1 MKPDSSNEQS
11 DSEALNDDS
20 VSRYLTDNPEFFNR
34 KAELL
39 LGLNIPHESGG
50 AISLLER
57 QVAMYRERN
66 LELQNRI
73 NDFIF
78 NAEENDA
85 LFERTRIVI
94 LELLKTS
101 NLGELS
107 SAVEVTL
114 KAEFAAH
121 ASRLFFIGATF
132 SDDNGSDVDNDQNEK
147 SNVRTLDAKTA
158 KDTLG
163 KLFDK
168 KRTFCCELTPEQ
180 GKLLF
185 PDTNKEILSAAIIPI
200 HLNETLR
207 EESDLGMPTLVIG
220 SDKHNHFN
228 SSLDT
233 LFLDFIGEIL
243 SAHISVLK
251 G

>member
-1 MKPDSSNEQS
+1 MKPDPSNDQS
-11 DSEALNDDS
+11 DSDALNDDS

-34 KAELL
+34 KADLL
-39 LGLNIPHESGG
+39 LGLSIPHESGA

-94 LELLKTS
+94 LELLKTN
-101 NLGELS
+101 NLDELS
-107 SAVEVTL
+107 NAVELTL
-114 KAEFAAH
+114 KSEFAAH
-121 ASRLFFIGATF
+121 ASRLFFIGANF
-132 SDDNGSDVDNDQNEK
+132 PDNKDQTVEN
-147 SNVRTLDAKTA
+147 NLRTLEEKPARK
-158 KDTLG
+158 TLG
-163 KLFDK
+163 KLFEK

-180 GKLLF
+180 AKLLF
-185 PDTNKEILSAAIIPI
+185 PDTKKDILSAAIIPV
-200 HLNETLR
+200 HLNEALR
-207 EESDLGMPTLVIG
+207 KESGMGMPTLVIG
-220 SDKHNHFN
+220 SEKHNHFN
-228 SSLDT
+228 TSLDT

-243 SAHISVLK
+243 SAHISLLK

>member
-1 MKPDSSNEQS
+1 MKPDSSNEQTNS
-11 DSEALNDDS
+11 DTLNDDS
-20 VSRYLTDNPEFFNR
+20 VSHYLSENPDFFNR

-39 LGLNIPHESGG
+39 LGLSIPHESGA

-66 LELQNRI
+66 LELQNKI
-73 NDFIF
+73 NDFVF

-94 LELLKTS
+94 LELLKTK
-101 NLGELS
+101 NLSELS
-107 SAVEVTL
+107 NAVEVTL

-132 SDDNGSDVDNDQNEK
+132 NGDIGKDSGENEVA
-147 SNVRTLDAKTA
+147 NVRTLEEKPARE
-158 KDTLG
+158 TLG
-163 KLFDK
+163 KLFEK

-180 GKLLF
+180 AKLLF
-185 PDTNKEILSAAIIPI
+185 PDTKKDILSAAIIPV
-200 HLNETLR
+200 HLNEALR
-207 EESDLGMPTLVIG
+207 KESGMGMPTLVIG
-220 SDKHNHFN
+220 SEKHNHFN

-243 SAHISVLK
+243 SAHISLLRI
-251 G
+251 

>member
-1 MKPDSSNEQS
+1 MKPDPSNEQS
-11 DSEALNDDS
+11 DLDALNDDS

-34 KAELL
+34 KADLL
-39 LGLNIPHESGG
+39 LGLSIPHESGA

-94 LELLKTS
+94 LELLKTN

-107 SAVEVTL
+107 KAVEVTL
-114 KAEFAAH
+114 KSEFAAH
-121 ASRLFFIGATF
+121 ASRLFFIGANF
-132 SDDNGSDVDNDQNEK
+132 SGSEDDKKDKNENN
-147 SNVRTLDAKTA
+147 NVRTLEEKPARK
-158 KDTLG
+158 TLG
-163 KLFDK
+163 KLYEK

-180 GKLLF
+180 AKLLF
-185 PDTNKEILSAAIIPI
+185 PDTKKDILSAAIIPV

-207 EESDLGMPTLVIG
+207 KESGTGMPTLVIG
-220 SDKHNHFN
+220 SEKHNHFN
-228 SSLDT
+228 TSLDT

-243 SAHISVLK
+243 SAHISLLK
-251 G
+251 S